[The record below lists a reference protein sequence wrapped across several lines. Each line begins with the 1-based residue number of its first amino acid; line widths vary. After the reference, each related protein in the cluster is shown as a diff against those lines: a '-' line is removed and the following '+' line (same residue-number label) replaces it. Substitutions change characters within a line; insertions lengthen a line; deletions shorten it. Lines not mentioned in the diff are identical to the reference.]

1 MILIDFTQT
10 MIAGLMAQLK
20 YNEGEINEQLLRH
33 MILNTLKTYI
43 RNHGENLGEVVLCA
57 DEKNNWRKKYYPFYK
72 INRKRTRDK
81 SGLDWNMFF
90 DALHKVREEIKENFP
105 WKMMQVEQCEADDII
120 AVLTKHYAPQENVL
134 IISGDKD
141 FQQLQKYPTVTQ
153 WSPNLNKYIDCADP
167 KLFLKEHILRGDKSD
182 GVPNFL
188 SRDDV
193 ISEGVRQTPLRKQVV
208 ETYLKIDIDKEDKYY
223 RNYLRNQTL
232 IDLECIPQEIEVQI
246 LQEFSSITVPSGKV
260 YDYLRKHQLNEL
272 MNNVKDFRL

>member
-57 DEKNNWRKKYYPFYK
+57 DEKNNWRKKYYPYYK

-81 SGLDWNMFF
+81 SGLDWGLFF

-105 WKMMQVEQCEADDII
+105 WKMMQVDACEADDII
-120 AVLTKHYAPQENVL
+120 AVLTKHHAPDEDVL

-141 FQQLQKYPTVTQ
+141 FQQLQKYPSVTQ
-153 WSPNLNKYIDCADP
+153 WSPNLNKYIKPEDP

-193 ISEGVRQTPLRKQVV
+193 ISENVRQTPLRKQVV
-208 ETYLKIDIDKEDKYY
+208 ETYLKIEIDKEDKYY

-232 IDLECIPQEIEVQI
+232 IDLECIPQDIEVNV
-246 LQEFSSITVPSGKV
+246 LKEFADITVPSGKV

-272 MNNVKDFRL
+272 MTNVKDFRL

>member
-1 MILIDFTQT
+1 MWRYGGYSTSAIS
-10 MIAGLMAQLK
+10 IALSG
-20 YNEGEINEQLLRH
+20 
-33 MILNTLKTYI
+33 
-43 RNHGENLGEVVLCA
+43 
-57 DEKNNWRKKYYPFYK
+57 D
-72 INRKRTRDK
+72 
-81 SGLDWNMFF
+81 SGL
-90 DALHKVREEIKENFP
+90 AL
-105 WKMMQVEQCEADDII
+105 
-120 AVLTKHYAPQENVL
+120 LG
-134 IISGDKD
+134 S
-141 FQQLQKYPTVTQ
+141 
-153 WSPNLNKYIDCADP
+153 
-167 KLFLKEHILRGDKSD
+167 SD

>member
-20 YNEGEINEQLLRH
+20 YNEGEVDEKLLRH

-43 RNHGENLGEVVLCA
+43 RNHGENMGEVVLCA

-81 SGLDWNMFF
+81 SGLDWNLFF
-90 DALHKVREEIKENFP
+90 DVLHKVREEIKENFP
-105 WKMMQVEQCEADDII
+105 WKMMQVEGCEADDII
-120 AVLTKHYAPQENVL
+120 AVLTKHYAPHEEVL

-141 FQQLQKYPTVTQ
+141 FQQLQKYPSVTQ
-153 WSPNLNKYIDCADP
+153 WSPNLNKYIKCDDP
-167 KLFLKEHILRGDKSD
+167 QLFLKEHILRGDKSD

-223 RNYLRNQTL
+223 RNYCRNKTL
-232 IDLECIPQEIEVQI
+232 IDLDEIPTEIEVAI
-246 LQEFSSITVPSGKV
+246 LEEFASIVPVTGRV
-260 YDYLRKHQLNEL
+260 YDYLRNNKLNDL
-272 MNNVKDFRL
+272 MDNVEDFRL